1 MPHCAMHKLIQ
12 KKARAN
18 MKLNKVLCIGLLSGA
33 ALALPSLSQAAISKG
48 VENSPHDFS
57 TNSTYSSWNTRHG
70 VCSPC
75 HAAHN
80 TDSAQI
86 IPLWS
91 HQTSTGPFT
100 MYSSP
105 TLQASM
111 PSAPAGVSLACLSCH
126 DGTLGIN
133 AAIGGTNDITTAI

>member
-1 MPHCAMHKLIQ
+1 
-12 KKARAN
+12 
-18 MKLNKVLCIGLLSGA
+18 MKPVKVLCIGLLAGA
-33 ALALPSLSQAAISKG
+33 GLALPTVGQAAISKG

-57 TNSTYSSWNTRHG
+57 TNSAYTSWNIRHG

-80 TDSAQI
+80 TDPAQI

-105 TLQASM
+105 TLQATM
-111 PSAPAGVSLACLSCH
+111 PGTPQGVSL
-126 DGTLGIN
+126 
-133 AAIGGTNDITTAI
+133 